1 MDIRKERWWC
11 DDCTAP
17 EVYQDCEQIADL
29 FLQALPAYRHGS
41 GALGSVGAPGFDPA
55 GVLALMDLRGVL
67 ADERAE
73 QWDLLTRMGAEYAR
87 ILATKRSE

>member
-1 MDIRKERWWC
+1 MDIRDERTWC

-17 EVYQDCEQIADL
+17 EVWQECEPTAQL
-29 FLQALPAYRHGS
+29 FLQALPAYRHGA
-41 GALGSVGAPGFDPA
+41 GTLGSVGAPGFDPA
-55 GVLALMDLRGVL
+55 GVLALMDLRGVR

-87 ILATKRSE
+87 ILAAKRSE